1 MVNQEQ
7 QDHYSVLG
15 LKAKA
20 SANEVKRAYRNLCK
34 QYHPD
39 KLAHLDETTKRES
52 GRREAQMV
60 KLNVAYQVL
69 NSPKQRFEYDLAQP
83 CQEAA
88 QGEASAPF
96 DGAANNSTTRTS
108 ATSGSNSGSRFRYPY
123 STKYSQRSRQ
133 ARRMDP
139 AQYTTHI
146 DGRAAEF
153 AHRAEDVQ
161 EGTRPYS
168 PNDPELQRPMPWEQ
182 REMDLVKEWMQA
194 YCPPE
199 APEEQYQWT
208 RASDHFLRNLRE
220 KRQRGNSG
228 KPDMPSSIPVAT
240 VQL

>member
-1 MVNQEQ
+1 MVHQD

-15 LKAKA
+15 IKAKA
-20 SANEVKRAYRNLCK
+20 TAIEVKRAYRNLCK

-39 KLAHLDETTKRES
+39 KLAHLDETTKRE
-52 GRREAQMV
+52 REAQMV

-69 NSPKQRFEYDLAQP
+69 NSPKQRSEYDLAQP
-83 CQEAA
+83 CQEAP
-88 QGEASAPF
+88 QPKEPGETNPSF
-96 DGAANNSTTRTS
+96 DGTPTPSNSRTS
-108 ATSGSNSGSRFRYPY
+108 ASNSSSRFRYPY
-123 STKYSQRSRQ
+123 SAKFTQRSRQ

-153 AHRAEDVQ
+153 KHRAEDVN
-161 EGTRPYS
+161 EANRPYS
-168 PNDPELQRPMPWEQ
+168 PHDPELQRPMPWEQ

-199 APEEQYQWT
+199 PPEEQYQWT

-220 KRQRGNSG
+220 KRQQRGHSG
-228 KPDMPSSIPVAT
+228 KPEMPSSIPVAT

>member
-1 MVNQEQ
+1 MVYQE

-20 SANEVKRAYRNLCK
+20 SAVEVKRAYRNLCK

-39 KLAHLDETTKRES
+39 KLAHLDETTKRE
-52 GRREAQMV
+52 REAQMV

-83 CQEAA
+83 FHEATQEAGDA
-88 QGEASAPF
+88 F
-96 DGAANNSTTRTS
+96 DGVTSTASTTRTS
-108 ATSGSNSGSRFRYPY
+108 STSGSRFRYPY
-123 STKYSQRSRQ
+123 SAKYTQRSRQ

-139 AQYTTHI
+139 AQYTTHV

-153 AHRAEDVQ
+153 AHRAENAN
-161 EGTRPYS
+161 EANPRPYS

-220 KRQRGNSG
+220 KRQQRGHSG
-228 KPDMPSSIPVAT
+228 KPEMSPSTIPVAT